1 MRRPDAHSFFE
12 FLSREHPE
20 WCEVIV
26 DIGVERDSP
35 FLRENFPRSR
45 HILVE
50 CEKSYHPQIKERYQ
64 GIDHELV
71 YAGVGP
77 AYGNFHLFKDSIR
90 ADGEL
95 THTFLETDA
104 TRAAA
109 RIAKG
114 HTNYELVDV
123 IPADH
128 LYRTYRPP
136 DRKYITK
143 IDIDGIELDVIEASD
158 LLFPNSAIVM
168 VECPLWLKKG
178 FATRFWAAER
188 KGLRLIDIVSPCYYK
203 EKLWQVDLIF
213 INEALQPGFHA
224 NPHPVDPSRWQ
235 GSW

>member
-12 FLSREHPE
+12 FLAREYPE

-35 FLRENFPRSR
+35 FLRENFPRSK

-50 CEKSYHPQIKERYQ
+50 CEKSYHPQIAERYA
-64 GIDHELV
+64 GMDYELV
-71 YAGVGP
+71 YAGVG
-77 AYGNFHLFKDSIR
+77 ATYGNFHLFKDSIR
-90 ADGEL
+90 ADGET

-104 TRAAA
+104 TRAAT

-114 HTNYELVDV
+114 QTNYELIDV
-123 IPADH
+123 VPADH
-128 LYRTYRPP
+128 LYRTFRPP

-143 IDIDGIELDVIEASD
+143 IDIDSIEYDVIEASE
-158 LLFPNSAIVM
+158 LLFPRSAIVM

-178 FATRFWAAER
+178 FATRYWAAER

-203 EKLWQVDLIF
+203 DRLWQVDLIF
-213 INEALQPGFHA
+213 INEALAPGFHA